1 MKKIYALLT
10 LLLLFI
16 TSCNEPEARRPIYRS
31 DNSEIRGSIERNKK
45 INAAQQLLFK
55 RVMKKD
61 SSLVFVSTPAGYWK
75 AIQKTSPTNS
85 PPKAGDKITF
95 NYKIQTLE
103 GTILYDEMELGTVD
117 YLVDKEELLPALRYA
132 VKDLSLGDIGTFLM
146 PSFLCYGYQGD
157 GEKIGINQPLRITLQ
172 LNSIKRA
179 ENDNES
185 K

>member
-1 MKKIYALLT
+1 MKNLYLPFCLLIF
-10 LLLLFI
+10 LAG
-16 TSCNEPEARRPIYRS
+16 CKEPEARRPIYKS
-31 DNSEIRGSIERNKK
+31 DNSEIRTSIDRNKK
-45 INAAQQLLFK
+45 INEVQQEYFK
-55 RVMKKD
+55 KVIQKE
-61 SSLVFVSTPAGYWK
+61 SSLNFVSTPAGYWK

-85 PPKAGDKITF
+85 PPKAGDQITF

>member
-1 MKKIYALLT
+1 
-10 LLLLFI
+10 
-16 TSCNEPEARRPIYRS
+16 
-31 DNSEIRGSIERNKK
+31 
-45 INAAQQLLFK
+45 
-55 RVMKKD
+55 
-61 SSLVFVSTPAGYWK
+61 
-75 AIQKTSPTNS
+75 
-85 PPKAGDKITF
+85 
-95 NYKIQTLE
+95 
-103 GTILYDEMELGTVD
+103 MELGTVD